1 MPAAFMKI
9 EIKDT
14 ATTTISSTFAGS
26 LKEDIIR
33 YIVLLGNESPFKDF
47 VFDNNAIYT
56 FLPE

>member
-1 MPAAFMKI
+1 MKI

-26 LKEDIIR
+26 LKEGIIR
-33 YIVLLGNESPFKDF
+33 YIVLLGNESPSKGS
-47 VFDNNAIYT
+47 VLDNNTIYK

>member
-33 YIVLLGNESPFKDF
+33 YIVLLGNESPSKGS
-47 VFDNNAIYT
+47 VLDNNTIYK

>member
-1 MPAAFMKI
+1 MKI